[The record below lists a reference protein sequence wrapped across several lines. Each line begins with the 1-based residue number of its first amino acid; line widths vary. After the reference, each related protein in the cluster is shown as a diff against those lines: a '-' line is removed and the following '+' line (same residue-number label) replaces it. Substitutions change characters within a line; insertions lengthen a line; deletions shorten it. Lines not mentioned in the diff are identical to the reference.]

1 MIPAFEKE
9 GNLPAGI
16 HLATLDEVEAR
27 FSYGIRRIELFMH
40 LLKLIKDLKTI
51 GCPAIYLDGSFTTTK
66 RIPGDMDICWEDVG
80 IDYDMVEKT
89 MPILFDFA
97 DGRRNQQLK
106 YKSDIFPAN
115 IIEGD
120 SGVPFLNFFQKDKE
134 TGNPKGIVKNYYSLL
149 NY

>member
-9 GNLPAGI
+9 GYLPEGI
-16 HLATLDEVEAR
+16 HLARLDEVEAR

-66 RIPGDMDICWEDVG
+66 RIPADMDICWEDTG
-80 IDYDMVEKT
+80 IDYD
-89 MPILFDFA
+89 MPILFDFD
-97 DGRRNQQLK
+97 DGRRNQQAK

-115 IIEGD
+115 IIEGI
-120 SGVPFLNFFQKDKE
+120 SEMLFLDFFQKDKA
-134 TGNPKGIVKNYYSLL
+134 TGNPKGIVKIIIK
-149 NY
+149 